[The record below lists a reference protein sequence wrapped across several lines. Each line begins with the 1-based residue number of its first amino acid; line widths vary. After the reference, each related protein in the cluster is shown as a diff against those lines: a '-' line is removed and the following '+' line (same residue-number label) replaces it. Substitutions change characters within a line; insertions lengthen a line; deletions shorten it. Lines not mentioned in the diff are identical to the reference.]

1 MSDKNKPLE
10 IAKSVEKKIRKIVD
24 EMFVLAEV
32 DKSKDAEAYFK
43 ASNTIF
49 ASVCAVAAQRM
60 LEDGLMTGRLSRKTY
75 LISPLAREL
84 FLANH
89 PEIVKEIAAKKAQEA
104 SQLDKDEPDEDE
116 DEGDEDES
124 DNDE

>member
-32 DKSKDAEAYFK
+32 DKEKDAESYYK

-49 ASVCAVAAQRM
+49 ASVCACAAQRM
-60 LEDGLMTGRLSRKTY
+60 LEDGLMTGRLRGKVG
-75 LISPLAREL
+75 LISPVARDL
-84 FLANH
+84 FLSNH
-89 PEIVKEIAAKKAQEA
+89 PEIVKEIAAKAAQNAIKLAE
-104 SQLDKDEPDEDE
+104 EPDEDE
-116 DEGDEDES
+116 SEDDEDES